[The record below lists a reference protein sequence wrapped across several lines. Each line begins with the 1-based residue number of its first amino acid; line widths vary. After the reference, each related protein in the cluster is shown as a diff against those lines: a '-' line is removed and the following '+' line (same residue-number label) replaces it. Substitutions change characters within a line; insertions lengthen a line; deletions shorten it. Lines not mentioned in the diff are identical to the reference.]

1 MLKGHGG
8 KLMKCK
14 CVLSIVLALRNTM
27 QILQK
32 QGDLA
37 LYKKCWTRPN
47 MGFCRFCWFV
57 NSVFQYIGQYFF
69 FLRGTYLHNI
79 CCVLFIYSF
88 MLCPTLLGS
97 VVLVAFQRFYQRCS
111 LSSQG
116 WTNYA
121 MLTLITWVIGV
132 YPIPFF
138 LKFHLLD
145 DINADGDWLDQ
156 LVRL

>member
-1 MLKGHGG
+1 MVVNIWSVSVSCPYSVSFEEHHADTTETRWFSTLQKMLNPTKYGI
-8 KLMKCK
+8 L
-14 CVLSIVLALRNTM
+14 
-27 QILQK
+27 QILLICK
-32 QGDLA
+32 FSIPI
-37 LYKKCWTRPN
+37 YWP
-47 MGFCRFCWFV
+47 
-57 NSVFQYIGQYFF
+57 IFF